1 MTQNDRTDLLADVL
15 PPSSG
20 YWVEC
25 VPLRPR
31 SWLHLDPGLYAA
43 SIDGIPGARGLGI
56 SPDRAI
62 EKLQRRLAQIRS
74 ERVEHGVDLP
84 PTHSRLVPPKRLQN
98 HIGWMS
104 VFVAVEAQNDQKSTF
119 P

>member
-1 MTQNDRTDLLADVL
+1 MQIHNNDNGAD
-15 PPSSG
+15 PDPSSFLG

-43 SIDGIPGARGLGI
+43 SVDGLPDVKAIGL

-62 EKLQRRLAQIRS
+62 SKVKRRLEALRQ
-74 ERVEHGVDLP
+74 ERVALGQTLP
-84 PTHSRLVPPKRLQN
+84 PAHNHLSPPQRLRAEV
-98 HIGWMS
+98 GWMS
-104 VFVAVEAQNDQKSTF
+104 VYVALQQNQAT
-119 P
+119 

>member
-1 MTQNDRTDLLADVL
+1 MNNNISTDF
-15 PPSSG
+15 PENSSPSSRG

-31 SWLHLDPGLYAA
+31 SWLHLDPGLYTA
-43 SIDGIPGARGLGI
+43 SVDGIPDARGLGI

-74 ERVEHGVDLP
+74 ERIAQGVGLP
-84 PTHSRLVPPKRLQN
+84 TPHNHLSPPKRLQN
-98 HIGWMS
+98 QIGWMS
-104 VFVAVEAQNDQKSTF
+104 VFVTIGAGND
-119 P
+119 